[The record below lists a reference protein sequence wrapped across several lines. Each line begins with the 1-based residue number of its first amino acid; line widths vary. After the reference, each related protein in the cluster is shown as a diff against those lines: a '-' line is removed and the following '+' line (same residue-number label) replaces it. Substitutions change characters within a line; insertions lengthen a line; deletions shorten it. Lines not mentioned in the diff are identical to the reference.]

1 MITTFSK
8 LIWSYCKYMLYDN
21 SICYKI
27 NQLTVKISEST
38 FLRKTKK
45 GTKVKMKYFLLLLKT
60 TEFKV
65 S

>member
-45 GTKVKMKYFLLLLKT
+45 GTKVK
-60 TEFKV
+60 
-65 S
+65 